1 MTMSSDGEDD
11 GIGAV
16 TTRGGSMGANAG
28 RDEDEDDDDDDQGRA
43 QGTGGWMRGTGRG
56 VASAGGVV
64 ASAAAAALASGGLET
79 WDPQTWAIAGLF
91 LIAGVGLPIE
101 TVREAASNWRLNAFT
116 QAFVFGFPP
125 VVVASAASTLVQSG
139 WLDETVVSGV
149 FIMACL
155 PTTVGSGVA
164 FTRSADGNVSAAL
177 LNSVAAN
184 LAGIFLTPA
193 LVHAYLGADS
203 AVDPVAS
210 SSKLVAQAVLPTLVG
225 MSMRLL
231 PGVAAAADGAL
242 KEPSKLLS
250 DAILLAIV
258 VKTFVTAEQSE
269 AGALDWTTGAH
280 LLGFL
285 ALFMLAHKSAIWLAA
300 SSVEGFSRRDRVAAL
315 YMGSHKTLAFGV
327 PLITTTFENDP
338 NLTSYLLPLVAYHP
352 ALVAVSAALVAPL
365 RAYVAEGENP

>member
-1 MTMSSDGEDD
+1 
-11 GIGAV
+11 
-16 TTRGGSMGANAG
+16 
-28 RDEDEDDDDDDQGRA
+28 
-43 QGTGGWMRGTGRG
+43 MRGTGRG

>member
-1 MTMSSDGEDD
+1 M
-11 GIGAV
+11 A
-16 TTRGGSMGANAG
+16 
-28 RDEDEDDDDDDQGRA
+28 
-43 QGTGGWMRGTGRG
+43 GTGRG

-64 ASAAAAALASGGLET
+64 ASAAAAAALASGGLGT

-352 ALVAVSAALVAPL
+352 ALIAVSAALVAPL
-365 RAYVAEGENP
+365 RAYVAEGETP